1 MFTDV
6 KYLKFDGN
14 ENLITNFYDILFDWR
29 EKKVID
35 VLKGYCDL
43 KGNAVNE
50 EMRCFFSNEFPRN
63 DEEYFG
69 EEGVAFYFDNPA
81 VSDDCIVILTYKEF
95 YKVVKKRYESY
106 ANNNQDI
113 KEEIQ
118 NLLVCLG
125 KNLKVNIYCVDI

>member
-1 MFTDV
+1 MLTDV

-50 EMRCFFSNEFPRN
+50 EMRCFFLMNFLEMMKN
-63 DEEYFG
+63 
-69 EEGVAFYFDNPA
+69 
-81 VSDDCIVILTYKEF
+81 ILEKT
-95 YKVVKKRYESY
+95 V
-106 ANNNQDI
+106 
-113 KEEIQ
+113 
-118 NLLVCLG
+118 
-125 KNLKVNIYCVDI
+125 